1 MATTA
6 APSFDANFTRGEEAI
21 NWSLP
26 SKKAS
31 SPGRGDRESAL
42 PALGRRGA
50 RRSSHRRCP
59 YDEVQRDMR
68 LCCRLSSLPLLALR
82 RGDATVQ
89 LEETSLA
96 PERRRLDLLKR
107 PPGPLRLGSHVHGAV
122 AGVAAPVEAL
132 AQACC

>member
-21 NWSLP
+21 NWTLP

-59 YDEVQRDMR
+59 YDAVQSELC
-68 LCCRLSSLPLLALR
+68 LCCSRSSIALLALR

-89 LEETSLA
+89 LEETPLT
-96 PERRRLDLLKR
+96 PECRHMGLLKR
-107 PPGPLRLGSHVHGAV
+107 PPGPLRLGCHVHVAV
-122 AGVAAPVEAL
+122 AGVAAPVGAL
-132 AQACC
+132 MQACC